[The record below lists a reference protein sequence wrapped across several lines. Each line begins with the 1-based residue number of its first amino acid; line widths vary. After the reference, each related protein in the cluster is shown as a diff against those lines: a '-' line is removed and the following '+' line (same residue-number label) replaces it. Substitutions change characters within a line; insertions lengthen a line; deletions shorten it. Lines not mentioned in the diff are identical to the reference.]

1 MDYPV
6 IYDEKEMRAYKAA
19 RLYDQKYLIEMAQE
33 SNSTEVKAFV
43 NKFLRVHGDI
53 NVEVN

>member
-19 RLYDQKYLIEMAQE
+19 RLYDQKYLIEMAEE
-33 SNSTEVKAFV
+33 SDSADVKSFV

-53 NVEVN
+53 QVEVN

>member
-6 IYDEKEMRAYKAA
+6 TYDEKEMRAYRAG
-19 RLYDQKYLIEMAQE
+19 RLYDQKNLIEMAQE
-33 SNSTEVKAFV
+33 SDSTEVKSFV

-53 NVEVN
+53 NVEVA

>member
-1 MDYPV
+1 MDYP
-6 IYDEKEMRAYKAA
+6 ITYDENEMRAYKAA

-33 SNSTEVKAFV
+33 SESTDVKAFV

>member
-1 MDYPV
+1 MN
-6 IYDEKEMRAYKAA
+6 YDVTYNEKEMRAYKAA
-19 RLYDQKYLIEMAQE
+19 RLYDQKNLIEMAHE
-33 SNSTEVKAFV
+33 SDSTEVKAFV